1 MMYGLTH
8 LTAALDAQSRSGLA
22 CEALERFK
30 RLPHPSDLRFFC
42 ARNPCAKPDGRVE
55 RRNKRPLCGNRPG
68 APSWDV
74 LVETRLTHLHRQPGP
89 LLDHKEAAMPDA
101 DEPKQPSAAIAHDAL
116 LTLLFDLYRSTE
128 RLADCLG
135 VSVACHQGRMPLDVV
150 NTETFVP
157 DMAEIGFGEANHHLA
172 LLDRLCEQLHIPTSS
187 VAQGAPRER
196 ARIRLEYPEPRTPHV

>member
-1 MMYGLTH
+1 
-8 LTAALDAQSRSGLA
+8 
-22 CEALERFK
+22 
-30 RLPHPSDLRFFC
+30 
-42 ARNPCAKPDGRVE
+42 
-55 RRNKRPLCGNRPG
+55 
-68 APSWDV
+68 
-74 LVETRLTHLHRQPGP
+74 
-89 LLDHKEAAMPDA
+89 MPDA
-101 DEPKQPSAAIAHDAL
+101 DEPKQPSAAIDHDAL